1 MVRKLQKIGRRFGIT
16 APRVSVRSEMPWYL
30 RWTVVLVLAALT
42 AAVGMWM
49 YNAGQ
54 RLSGFDREEMA
65 RKLSA
70 ANAELDADRKEL
82 ERLRAIAN
90 ASDSRI
96 AIERTAQQRLAQ
108 QLRALE
114 DENSN
119 LREELAIFERMLS
132 SDPHSAPAIA
142 IYRFKV
148 IPDVLPGEYRYRLL
162 LISSGTQRDREFKG
176 HLELVLSLMDQGK
189 SAIIRL
195 PQEGDAGASG
205 FALAFK
211 YFRRVEGA
219 FRVAPSAKL
228 EQVQIRVLE
237 DGSNQVRATQILT
250 LG

>member
-16 APRVSVRSEMPWYL
+16 ARRVSVRTEMPWYL
-30 RWTVVLVLAALT
+30 RWIVVLVLAALT
-42 AAVGMWM
+42 AAVGMWV

-54 RLSGFDREEMA
+54 RLSGFDRGEMA

-82 ERLRAIAN
+82 EKLRAIAN

-132 SDPHSAPAIA
+132 SDPRSAPAVA

-195 PQEGDAGASG
+195 PQEGDASASG
-205 FALAFK
+205 FSLAFK
-211 YFRRVEGA
+211 YFRRVEGT
-219 FRVAPSAKL
+219 FRVTPSAKL

>member
-16 APRVSVRSEMPWYL
+16 APRVSVRTEMPWYL
-30 RWTVVLVLAALT
+30 RWIVVLVLAALA

-70 ANAELDADRKEL
+70 ANAELDANRKEL

-132 SDPHSAPAIA
+132 SDPRSAPAIA

-176 HLELVLSLMDQGK
+176 RLELVLSLMDQGK

-205 FALAFK
+205 FSLAFK
-211 YFRRVEGA
+211 YFRRVEGT

-237 DGSNQVRATQILT
+237 EGSNQVRATQILT

>member
-16 APRVSVRSEMPWYL
+16 APRVSVRTEMPWYL
-30 RWTVVLVLAALT
+30 RWIVVLVLAALT

-65 RKLSA
+65 RNLGA

-132 SDPHSAPAIA
+132 SDPRSAPAIA

-162 LISSGTQRDREFKG
+162 LISSGIQRDREFKG

-195 PQEGDAGASG
+195 PQEGDAAASG
-205 FALAFK
+205 FSLAFK
-211 YFRRVEGA
+211 YFRRVEGT
-219 FRVAPSAKL
+219 FRITPSAKL

-237 DGSNQVRATQILT
+237 EGSNQVRATQILT

>member
-1 MVRKLQKIGRRFGIT
+1 MARKLRKIGRRFGIS
-16 APRVSVRSEMPWYL
+16 APRVAVRTEMPWYL
-30 RWTVVLVLAALT
+30 RWIVVLVLVALT
-42 AAVGMWM
+42 AAVGAWM

-65 RKLSA
+65 HKLSA
-70 ANAELDADRKEL
+70 ANAELDANRKEL

-132 SDPHSAPAIA
+132 SDPRSAPAIS

-148 IPDVLPGEYRYRLL
+148 TPDVLPGEYRYRLL
-162 LISSGTQRDREFKG
+162 LISSGSQRDREFKG
-176 HLELVLSLMDQGK
+176 RLELVLSLMDQGK

-205 FALAFK
+205 FALSFK
-211 YFRRVEGA
+211 YFRRVEGT
-219 FRVAPSAKL
+219 FRVAPGARL

>member
-1 MVRKLQKIGRRFGIT
+1 MGRKLRKISRRFGIT
-16 APRVSVRSEMPWYL
+16 APRVAIRTETPWYW
-30 RWTVVLVLAALT
+30 RWVIALALVAVT
-42 AAVGMWM
+42 AAVGAWM
-49 YNAGQ
+49 YDAGQ
-54 RLSGFDREEMA
+54 RLSGFDREQMA

-70 ANAELDADRKEL
+70 ANSELDADRKEL

-132 SDPHSAPAIA
+132 SDPRSAPAISVN
-142 IYRFKV
+142 RFKV
-148 IPDVLPGEYRYRLL
+148 TPDVLPGEYRYRLL
-162 LISSGTQRDREFKG
+162 LISSGSQRDREFKG
-176 HLELVLSLMDQGK
+176 HLQLVLSLTDQGK

-195 PQEGDAGASG
+195 PQEGDAGNSG
-205 FALAFK
+205 FGLSFK
-211 YFRRVEGA
+211 YFRRVEGT
-219 FRVAPSAKL
+219 FRIAPSARL
-228 EQVQIRVLE
+228 EQVQVRVIE